1 MSEEGTHGARTHGV
15 IPGDMLL
22 SRVGL
27 ASMLLFGLN
36 DHYLKSAYHNW
47 LTGKL
52 SDFAGLVVFPCLL
65 ISILEWGRFVFR
77 RSRPEAGCKE
87 AREGVAA
94 ESRSPAPEWLAS
106 RKQVAFACLFTGVL
120 FSAIKLHP
128 PASDL
133 YCSLVE
139 GARAALRLGPGAVQ
153 NVVDPSDLLALPALI
168 VPLWLG
174 VSRRAL
180 QVQPRSGQA

>member
-1 MSEEGTHGARTHGV
+1 MSEEGPRGARTHGV
-15 IPGDMLL
+15 IPGDLLL

-27 ASMLLFGLN
+27 ASMLLLGLN
-36 DHYLKSAYHNW
+36 DHYLKWQYHNA

-65 ISILEWGRFVFR
+65 ISILEWIRFVFR
-77 RSRPEAGCKE
+77 RSGREFARQE

-94 ESRSPAPEWLAS
+94 GLRSPAPEWLAS

-128 PASDL
+128 LASDL

-153 NVVDPSDLLALPALI
+153 NVVDPSDLWALPALI

-174 VSRRAL
+174 ASRSA
-180 QVQPRSGQA
+180 